1 MADDTVLVV
10 FTLFTVGLLYL
21 QSKSM
26 VIIVRSF
33 RLLVWLFIPI
43 ILLHGFFT
51 PGTYI
56 MGLPI
61 SIEGLKQ
68 SFSLSLNLAC
78 MFFTALLV
86 MQVLKMKYLLQV
98 LQKTPALS
106 QVLLPRLLLLTR
118 LRITIPQL
126 LNKQRMYWQS
136 LEHKWLTLPD
146 VLFESILSILKSSRN
161 EAQLLWEQWDDE
173 VEKLLQVNEPR
184 SKLVV
189 SDLGFGA
196 LAILALLGLWL

>member
-1 MADDTVLVV
+1 MADDAVLVV

-21 QSKSM
+21 QNKSL
-26 VIIVRSF
+26 VIITRSF

-86 MQVLKMKYLLQV
+86 MQVLEMKYLLQA
-98 LQKTPALS
+98 LQKIPALG
-106 QVLLPRLLLLTR
+106 QAVLPSLLLLTR

-126 LNKQRMYWQS
+126 LNKQRMYWQN

-146 VLFESILSILKSSRN
+146 VLFESILSILKSSRD

-173 VEKLLQVNEPR
+173 VEKLLQMNGST
-184 SKLVV
+184 SKLAV
-189 SDLGFGA
+189 SDLGFCA
-196 LAILALLGLWL
+196 LAILALLELCL